1 MSDEKEKRIQKPL
14 IFNAS
19 PLIYFCKVGFS
30 EIFNEFT
37 EKKYTSPKVVK
48 EVVDEGKKIG
58 APDAFV
64 VEQLIK
70 NSIVNVVSPKNREF
84 IGLLNELPDLHE
96 AEIQVLALAKELDGI
111 AILDEGLAREV
122 GIMYDIEVHGSAYL
136 LIRLY
141 QKKIITKE
149 QTRETLDKMVAA
161 GWRLSIEEYSKIIRE
176 FE

>member
-1 MSDEKEKRIQKPL
+1 MSIKNKKRKHKPL

-30 EIFNEFT
+30 EIFNKFI
-37 EKKYTSPKVVK
+37 EKKFMTPKVAK
-48 EVVDEGKKIG
+48 EVVEVGKKIG

-70 NSIVNVVSPKNREF
+70 KSIINISSPKNKEF
-84 IGLLNELPDLHE
+84 IRTLEKIPDLHE
-96 AEIQVLALAKELDGI
+96 AEIQVLALAKEIGGI
-111 AILDEGLAREV
+111 AILDEGLAREIGTMY
-122 GIMYDIEVHGSAYL
+122 GIDVHGSAYL

-141 QKKIITKE
+141 HEKFISRNEAKE
-149 QTRETLDKMVAA
+149 ILEKMIAA
-161 GWRLSIEEYSKIIRE
+161 GWRLSVEEYSKILKE